1 MNINELKFKI
11 NAKLSVKLQK
21 DLIRFRQALH
31 ADPEL
36 SNQEFNTQ
44 QKIIKELKK
53 CKVFEIT
60 TVDTGVVARIEGR
73 DQTLDP
79 VAIRVDIDALPIKES
94 TNLTYSSKNSG
105 VMHACGHD
113 VHATWGIGVAHCL
126 SETQPLSDIIL
137 IFQPAE
143 ELATGA
149 LSIIKS
155 DALPSNI
162 AAIFGGHVDRRYT
175 EGEVVCQP
183 GIVSSYS
190 DKFTVTI
197 LGKTAHAAR
206 PNEGHNPIP
215 KLAEIC
221 QSIVFSNSQYGDAT
235 NLITMTQINGG
246 ERHNIIPNQALVS
259 GSIRCL
265 DPKKRAK
272 IHQELFKLN
281 DQLSDIN
288 VNVDIQEST
297 PAVINSSKINA
308 MARAAIINNFGEK
321 STLLLKNPNMASE
334 DFGYYL
340 EHYPGWYFRFGA
352 GYKGDAFVPVH
363 TSRFYAEDETI
374 FIGAIVLSECAQ
386 LFHQMK

>member
-1 MNINELKFKI
+1 MKINDLKSKI
-11 NAKLSVKLQK
+11 NAKLSAKLQK
-21 DLIRFRQALH
+21 KLIGFRQALH

-44 QKIIKELKK
+44 KKIIKELKE
-53 CKVFEIT
+53 CHVNEII
-60 TVDTGVVARIEGR
+60 TVDTGVVAFFKGR

-79 VAIRVDIDALPIKES
+79 IAIRVDIDALPITES
-94 TNLTYSSKNSG
+94 TNLTYASKNSG

-126 SETQPLSDIIL
+126 SETQPLSDVIL

-155 DALPSNI
+155 NALPHNI

-175 EGEVVCQP
+175 VGEVVCQP

-197 LGKTAHAAR
+197 IGKTAHAAR
-206 PNEGHNPIP
+206 PNEGQNPIP
-215 KLAEIC
+215 KLAELC
-221 QSIVFSNSQYGDAT
+221 QFIASLNNQCGDAT

-246 ERHNIIPNQALVS
+246 ERHNIIPNQAFVS

-265 DPKKRAK
+265 DPKKRDRL
-272 IHQELFKLN
+272 HQELFKLN
-281 DQLSDIN
+281 DQSSDIH
-288 VNVDIQEST
+288 VKVQIQEST
-297 PAVINSSKINA
+297 PAVINAPNMNV
-308 MARAAIINNFGEK
+308 MAKAAIANNFDDK
-321 STLLLKNPNMASE
+321 SALLLKNPNMASE

-352 GYKGDAFVPVH
+352 GYKGDEFVPVH
-363 TSRFYAEDETI
+363 TSSFYAEDETI
-374 FIGAIVLSECAQ
+374 FIGTMVLSECAQ